1 MKRPAFSLL
10 LDTRQHVAELMA
22 ECPKCGAMTTQ
33 VFKLA
38 WSARV
43 IVCSE
48 CLTAM
53 PVDETVMQALRRQA
67 VEATETIDH
76 LTGVSGAPASG

>member
-1 MKRPAFSLL
+1 MKRPEFTLL
-10 LDTRQHVAELMA
+10 LDTRQAVAELMG

-33 VFKLA
+33 VLKLA
-38 WSARV
+38 WQARV

-53 PVDETVMQALRRQA
+53 PVDEGVLQKLRRQA
-67 VEATETIDH
+67 VDATETIDS
-76 LTGVSGAPASG
+76 LTRVSDKPVAE